1 MNSKKLRPA
10 SLAVATLLAA
20 MAVSA
25 QAQEIRRSYIVQL
38 ANAPVAS
45 YEGGIAGLPATKPAA
60 GSRLDVSAAD
70 VQAYIAYL
78 DKKQNEVLST
88 INPAHITHRY
98 DVVLNGFAAMLTDS
112 EVRALKKNSGV
123 ARIEADEMLQ
133 PYTSYTS
140 SFLGLDK
147 AAGLWEQAGGKDK
160 AGEDMIIAIVD
171 SGVWPENLSFADRV
185 DANGVP
191 THDPSGTL
199 AYGPPPAK
207 WKGTG
212 CETSRGSDSGSIKAA
227 NCNNKLL
234 GVRSFVALNA
244 PIAATEFLTGRDGGG
259 HGSHVASTAGGN
271 ANVPS
276 TINGIDMGSMSGVAP
291 RARRASYK
299 TCFTG
304 TTATNG
310 GCATASSVASI
321 NQAVKDGADVINY
334 SIGPT
339 AGGGTLNDAVQAAF
353 LNASNAGVFVAAA
366 GGNSG
371 PNTNPV
377 SNLGPWH
384 ATVAASTHDRT
395 VGAEAVVE
403 GSGTYVGAS
412 VNQTPVASSNLILA
426 SVAALPGAD
435 AAQAD
440 LCYGAADGVVTLDP
454 AKVAGKIVVCT
465 RGVTARVNKSLAVQQ
480 AGGIGMILA
489 DNGAGLVAEPHS
501 VPTIHINAA
510 DGAAVKNFVAANPAA
525 QGSIGVA
532 QVRFGDVLAPQTA
545 GFSSRGPNVANNN
558 ILKPDFAAPGV
569 DIVAGYVPGLTAA
582 EASAI
587 RAGSGTSKT
596 AEGMISGTSMAS
608 PHVAGLAALIKQQRP
623 SWTPAMIKSALA
635 TTAGDTYNDGVNLPL
650 AWSATANANGRL
662 PWAQGS
668 GQVRPNLATDPGLV
682 YDATAIDYAR
692 FSCGQ
697 NLGLFSAATCNAVGT
712 IQPHNLNL
720 ASLTAASVMGSQTL
734 TRTVT
739 NVSDSSA
746 TYTAA
751 VQMPGFNVEVSPS
764 SFTIA
769 PGAKQTY
776 TVKLTRSTAPVD
788 TWVYG
793 SLTWSDGTRNV
804 RSPLTARATALA
816 APASVYS
823 EAATGSKIFTIGTGF
838 AGSMVVERGGLK
850 AATRSAAT
858 LTGTNTGS
866 ATTICRANNSPA
878 VKVHD
883 VAVPA
888 GTLALRFSLFNAD
901 TTGGQLPGKEDDLDM
916 LLLDSAG
923 NALAGSLND
932 GSNESVQLTSP
943 AAGNYKVCVISY
955 SLQGRPS
962 TNYTL
967 SSWIV
972 GPSDVGGNF
981 RVLAPAN
988 AVIGGTAS
996 VGMSWSGLALG
1007 QRYLGAAAYRV
1018 GGVRQGVTLLEV
1030 LTNDPVPLAKS
1041 GRPVNAQE

>member
-20 MAVSA
+20 MALSA
-25 QAQEIRRSYIVQL
+25 QAQEARRSYIVQL
-38 ANAPVAS
+38 ANAPVAT

-70 VQAYIAYL
+70 VQAYIAFL
-78 DKKQNEVLST
+78 EQKQNDVISA
-88 INPAHITHRY
+88 IDPAHITHRY

-112 EVRALKKNSGV
+112 EVRALKKNSAV
-123 ARIEADEMLQ
+123 VRIEADEMLQ
-133 PYTSYTS
+133 PYTGYTS

-147 AAGLWEQAGGKDK
+147 AAGLWEQVGGKAK

-207 WKGTG
+207 WKGIG
-212 CETSRGSDSGSIKAA
+212 CETSRGSDSGSIKAS

-234 GVRSFVALNA
+234 GVRSFVATNA

-259 HGSHVASTAGGN
+259 HGSHVATTAAGN

-276 TINGIDMGSMSGVAP
+276 TINTIDMGRMSGVAP
-291 RARRASYK
+291 RARIASYK

-310 GCATASSVASI
+310 GCATASSVSSI
-321 NQAVKDGADVINY
+321 NQAVRDGADVINY

-339 AGGGTLNDAVQAAF
+339 AGGGTLNDAIQVAF
-353 LNASNAGVFVAAA
+353 LNASTAGVFVAAA

-412 VNQTPVASSNLILA
+412 VNRTPVASSNLILA
-426 SVAALPGAD
+426 TTAALAGAN
-435 AAQAD
+435 ANQAD
-440 LCYGAADGVVTLDP
+440 LCYGAADGSVTLDP

-510 DGAAVKNFVAANPAA
+510 DGAAVKNYVAANPAA
-525 QGSIGVA
+525 KGSIGVA

-587 RAGSGTSKT
+587 RGGASTSRT

-635 TTAGDTYNDGVNLPL
+635 TTAGDTFNDGVNLPL

-682 YDATAIDYAR
+682 YDATVTDYAR
-692 FSCGQ
+692 FTCGL
-697 NLGLFSAATCNAVGT
+697 NLNMFSAATCSAVGT

-720 ASLTAASVMGSQTL
+720 SSLTAGSVMGSQTL

-751 VQMPGFNVEVSPS
+751 VQMPGFNVEVSPG

-776 TVKLTRSTAPVD
+776 TVKLTRTTAPLD
-788 TWVYG
+788 TWTYG
-793 SLTWSDGTRNV
+793 SLTWSDGARNV

-816 APASVYS
+816 APASLYS
-823 EAATGSKIFTIGTGF
+823 EAATGSRVFTVGTGF
-838 AGSMVVERGGLK
+838 AGAMAVERGGLK

-858 LTGTNTGS
+858 LTGTNTGT
-866 ATTICRANNSPA
+866 ALTICRANNSPA
-878 VKVHD
+878 VRVHD
-883 VAVPA
+883 FAVPA
-888 GTLALRFSLFNAD
+888 GTLAMRFSLFNAD
-901 TTGGQLPGKEDDLDM
+901 TTGGQQGRQDDLDIV
-916 LLLDSAG
+916 LLDSAN
-923 NALAGSLND
+923 NAVAGSLNN
-932 GSNESVQLTSP
+932 GSNESVQVTSP

-988 AVIGGTAS
+988 SVIGGTAS
-996 VGMSWSGLALG
+996 VGMSWSGLPLG

-1018 GGVRQGVTLLEV
+1018 GGVRQGVTVLEV
-1030 LTNDPVPLAKS
+1030 LTNDPVPLAMS
-1041 GRPVNAQE
+1041 GRPVNTEE